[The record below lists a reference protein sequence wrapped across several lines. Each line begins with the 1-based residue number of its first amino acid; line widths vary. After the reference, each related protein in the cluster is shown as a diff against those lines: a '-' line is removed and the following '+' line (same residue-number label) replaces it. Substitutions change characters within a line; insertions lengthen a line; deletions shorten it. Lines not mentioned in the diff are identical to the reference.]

1 MKESLIE
8 LVDVILKHI
17 QEQPER
23 AKSESGLRKW
33 LVGQGYKKRDI
44 DAAMKLVGARI
55 VPYNIVVQQSQRAP
69 VRALAEIEFHKMT
82 ADTRDALC
90 RLEHYGL
97 ISPQEREAI
106 LENIVQFDGR
116 VGLDELDYLLS
127 WIVCGGRD
135 FESQQTIYSVMEG
148 QTETFH

>member
-8 LVDVILKHI
+8 LVDVILKRI

-23 AKSESGLRKW
+23 ARSESGLRKW

-55 VPYNIVVQQSQRAP
+55 VPYNVIHQSQRAP

-82 ADTRDALC
+82 PEARDALS
-90 RLEHYGL
+90 RLEFYSL
-97 ISPQEREAI
+97 ISPQERETI
-106 LENIVQFDGR
+106 LANWLSGDGAP
-116 VGLDELDYLLS
+116 
-127 WIVCGGRD
+127 
-135 FESQQTIYSVMEG
+135 
-148 QTETFH
+148 

>member
-8 LVDVILKHI
+8 LVDVILKRI

-33 LVGQGYKKRDI
+33 LAGQGYKKRDI

-55 VPYNIVVQQSQRAP
+55 IPRSLVCQSQAVP
-69 VRALAEIEFHKMT
+69 VRTLSEAEFHKM
-82 ADTRDALC
+82 ASEARDALS
-90 RLEHYGL
+90 RLEYYGL
-97 ISPQEREAI
+97 ISPQERETI
-106 LENIVQFDGR
+106 LENVVQFDGR

-127 WIVCGGRD
+127 WIVCGNRD

-148 QTETFH
+148 QADSFH

>member
-8 LVDVILKHI
+8 LVDVILKRI

-23 AKSESGLRKW
+23 ARSESGLRKW

-55 VPYNIVVQQSQRAP
+55 VPYNVIHQSQRAP

-82 ADTRDALC
+82 PEARDALS
-90 RLEHYGL
+90 RLEFYSL
-97 ISPQEREAI
+97 ISPQERETI
-106 LENIVQFDGR
+106 LENVVQFDGR

-127 WIVCGGRD
+127 WIVCGNRD

-148 QTETFH
+148 QADTFH

>member
-1 MKESLIE
+1 MKQSLIE
-8 LVDVILKHI
+8 LVDVILRRI

-33 LVGQGYKKRDI
+33 LAGQGYKKRDI

-55 VPYNIVVQQSQRAP
+55 APDQMDHQSQPAP
-69 VRALAEIEFHKMT
+69 IRALAEIEFHKMT
-82 ADTRDALC
+82 TEARDALS
-90 RLEHYGL
+90 RLEFYGL

-106 LENIVQFDGR
+106 LDNVIQFDGR
-116 VGLDELDYLLS
+116 IGLDELDYLLS
-127 WIVCGGRD
+127 YIVCGGRD
-135 FESQQTIYSVMEG
+135 FESQQTIYNVMEG

>member
-8 LVDVILKHI
+8 LVDVILKRI

-23 AKSESGLRKW
+23 ARSESGLRKW
-33 LVGQGYKKRDI
+33 LVRQGYKKRDI

-55 VPYNIVVQQSQRAP
+55 VPYNVIHQSQRAP

-82 ADTRDALC
+82 PEARDALS
-90 RLEHYGL
+90 RLEFYSL
-97 ISPQEREAI
+97 ISPQERETI
-106 LENIVQFDGR
+106 LENVVQFDGR

-127 WIVCGGRD
+127 WIVCGNRD

-148 QTETFH
+148 QADTFH

>member
-1 MKESLIE
+1 MKQSLIE
-8 LVDVILKHI
+8 LVDVILRRI

-33 LVGQGYKKRDI
+33 LAGQGYKKRDI

-55 VPYNIVVQQSQRAP
+55 APDQIAHQSQPAP
-69 VRALAEIEFHKMT
+69 IRALAEIEFHKMT
-82 ADTRDALC
+82 AEARDALS
-90 RLEHYGL
+90 RLEYYGL

-106 LENIVQFDGR
+106 LDNVVQVDGR
-116 VGLDELDYLLS
+116 IGLDELDYLLS
-127 WIVCGGRD
+127 YIVCGGRD
-135 FESQQTIYSVMEG
+135 FESQQTIYNVMEG

>member
-8 LVDVILKHI
+8 LVDVILKRI

-23 AKSESGLRKW
+23 ARSESGLRKW

-55 VPYNIVVQQSQRAP
+55 VPYNVIHQSQRAP

-82 ADTRDALC
+82 PEARDALS
-90 RLEHYGL
+90 RLEFYSL
-97 ISPQEREAI
+97 ISPQERETI
-106 LENIVQFDGR
+106 LETVVQFDGR

-127 WIVCGGRD
+127 WIVCGNRD

-148 QTETFH
+148 QADTFH

>member
-8 LVDVILKHI
+8 LVDVILKRI

-23 AKSESGLRKW
+23 ARSESGLRKW

-55 VPYNIVVQQSQRAP
+55 VPCNSIHQSQRAP

-82 ADTRDALC
+82 SEARDALS
-90 RLEHYGL
+90 RLEYYSL

-106 LENIVQFDGR
+106 LENVVQFDGR

-127 WIVCGGRD
+127 WIVCGNRD

-148 QTETFH
+148 QADSFH

>member
-1 MKESLIE
+1 MKQPLIE
-8 LVDVILKHI
+8 LVDIILRRI

-33 LVGQGYKKRDI
+33 LAGQGYKKRDI

-55 VPYNIVVQQSQRAP
+55 APDQIDHQSQPAP
-69 VRALAEIEFHKMT
+69 IRALAEIEFHKMT
-82 ADTRDALC
+82 AEARDALS
-90 RLEHYGL
+90 RLEYYGL

-106 LENIVQFDGR
+106 LDNVVQVDGR
-116 VGLDELDYLLS
+116 IDMDELDYLLS
-127 WIVCGGRD
+127 YIVCGGRD
-135 FESQQTIYSVMEG
+135 FESQQTIYNVMEG

>member
-8 LVDVILKHI
+8 LVDVILKRI
-17 QEQPER
+17 QEQPEWAR
-23 AKSESGLRKW
+23 SESGLRKW

-55 VPYNIVVQQSQRAP
+55 VPYNVIHQSQRAP

-82 ADTRDALC
+82 PEARDALS
-90 RLEHYGL
+90 RLEFYSL
-97 ISPQEREAI
+97 ISPQERETI
-106 LENIVQFDGR
+106 LENVVQFDGR

-127 WIVCGGRD
+127 WIVCGNRD

-148 QTETFH
+148 QADTFH

>member
-8 LVDVILKHI
+8 LVDVILKRI

-23 AKSESGLRKW
+23 ARSESGLRKW

-55 VPYNIVVQQSQRAP
+55 VPYNVIHQSQRAP

-82 ADTRDALC
+82 PEARDALS
-90 RLEHYGL
+90 RLEFYSL
-97 ISPQEREAI
+97 ISPQERETI
-106 LENIVQFDGR
+106 LENVVQFDGR

-127 WIVCGGRD
+127 WIVCGNRD

-148 QTETFH
+148 QADTFP

>member
-8 LVDVILKHI
+8 FVDVILKRI

-23 AKSESGLRKW
+23 ARSESGLRKW

-55 VPYNIVVQQSQRAP
+55 VPYNVIHQSQRAP

-82 ADTRDALC
+82 PEARDALS
-90 RLEHYGL
+90 RLEFYSL
-97 ISPQEREAI
+97 ISPQERETI
-106 LENIVQFDGR
+106 LENVVQFDGR

-127 WIVCGGRD
+127 WIVCGNRD

-148 QTETFH
+148 QADTFH